1 MRRMIVLVT
10 GASSG
15 IGLETA
21 RQLMQQGACVYAA
34 SRSGGETPEADNGGG
49 EIIPVKMD
57 VNRAEDLQNV
67 LNRICNEQ
75 GRLDAVV
82 CNAGNGLAGAV
93 EDTSEE
99 EMRYQMETNFFGTM
113 KTIQACLP
121 VFRQQKR
128 GRIVVVSSVA
138 ALVPIP
144 YQAFYSASK
153 SAAQLSLQALSME
166 IKSFGIQCC
175 AVLPG
180 DTRTGFTSA
189 RRFTDR
195 SQRPDSPYA
204 SRFGKSIGKMERD
217 ERNGMSPS
225 FIARAIVRQLA
236 RRHMKP
242 TVVPGLPY
250 KLICLALRI
259 VPNRLKLWIVGK
271 MY

>member
-1 MRRMIVLVT
+1 
-10 GASSG
+10 
-15 IGLETA
+15 
-21 RQLMQQGACVYAA
+21 
-34 SRSGGETPEADNGGG
+34 
-49 EIIPVKMD
+49 
-57 VNRAEDLQNV
+57 
-67 LNRICNEQ
+67 
-75 GRLDAVV
+75 
-82 CNAGNGLAGAV
+82 
-93 EDTSEE
+93 
-99 EMRYQMETNFFGTM
+99 
-113 KTIQACLP
+113 
-121 VFRQQKR
+121 
-128 GRIVVVSSVA
+128 
-138 ALVPIP
+138 
-144 YQAFYSASK
+144 
-153 SAAQLSLQALSME
+153 ME

-204 SRFGKSIGKMERD
+204 SRFEKSIGKMERD